1 MSKKIE
7 NPAAEAAERVRESAQ
22 QIWLAGLGAFA
33 KAQQE
38 GGKVFES
45 LVQDGVNLQRKTQT
59 AAQEGMAQAT
69 ERITEMAGG
78 LSAKAGQQ
86 WGRLEGIFEERVA
99 RALSGLGVPAA
110 ADLQALTQRI
120 QALESQVQALQ
131 AAGKAAPASRK
142 SASRTT
148 AARKTPPRKVAAGAA
163 KPKTARRGASGG

>member
-59 AAQEGMAQAT
+59 VAQERMVEAT
-69 ERITEMAGG
+69 ERITELAGG

-99 RALSGLGVPAA
+99 RALTGLGVPTAGQ
-110 ADLQALTQRI
+110 LQELTQRL

-131 AAGKAAPASRK
+131 TAGQTAPASRK

-148 AARKTPPRKVAAGAA
+148 LVRKAPPKKAVA